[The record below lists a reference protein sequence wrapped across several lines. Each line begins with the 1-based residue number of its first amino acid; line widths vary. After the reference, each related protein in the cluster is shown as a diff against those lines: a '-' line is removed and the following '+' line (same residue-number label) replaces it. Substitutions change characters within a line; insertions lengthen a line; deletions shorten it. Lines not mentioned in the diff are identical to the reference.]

1 MTVRKYSSISQ
12 DTTLATSI
20 NAVATSLTVAAGTG
34 ASLLGGITLSAGD
47 IFTIAV
53 DVDTINEEI
62 MYVTART
69 GDVLTVTRAQAGS
82 SATTHSSG
90 ATIQHVL
97 SSSDLN
103 WFNNMIQSNSAIGT
117 TPTLDGNSNQVQVR
131 RATAAT
137 WTSTNPTL
145 AAGEIG
151 FETDTNKFKIGTG
164 SAVWT
169 ALSYGAGSFT
179 SITAGTG
186 LSGGTITT
194 SGTIAI
200 DSTVATLT
208 GAQTLT
214 NKTFLS
220 PEERTTV
227 SATAATGTVNF
238 DVVTQGFLYY
248 TTNASGNWTLNIRGN
263 SGTTLSS
270 LLAVGDSVTVA
281 FLVTNGSTAYY
292 QTAFNIDGVSVTPKY
307 TGGTAPSAGNASSI
321 DVYTYT
327 IIKTAATPTY
337 TVFGAG
343 PIKYA

>member
-47 IFTIAV
+47 IFTIAI

-169 ALSYGAGSFT
+169 ALSYGAGSVS

-208 GAQTLT
+208 GTQTLT
-214 NKTFLS
+214 NKTLTDPVVTESVNAQTGTTYTPVLADAAKMITLS
-220 PEERTTV
+220 NASAITV
-227 SATAATGTVNF
+227 TLPPASSVAYAAGSKIDFIQKGAGQVTFAQGSGVTIRSVGATATAPKLRAQYSAATAWYEGS
-238 DVVTQGFLYY
+238 DVWY
-248 TTNASGNWTLNIRGN
+248 I
-263 SGTTLSS
+263 
-270 LLAVGDSVTVA
+270 VGDIA
-281 FLVTNGSTAYY
+281 
-292 QTAFNIDGVSVTPKY
+292 
-307 TGGTAPSAGNASSI
+307 
-321 DVYTYT
+321 
-327 IIKTAATPTY
+327 
-337 TVFGAG
+337 
-343 PIKYA
+343 

>member
-20 NAVATSLTVAAGTG
+20 NAAATSLTVAAGTG

-47 IFTIAV
+47 IFTIAI

-169 ALSYGAGSFT
+169 ALSYGAGSVS

-208 GAQTLT
+208 GTQTLT
-214 NKTFLS
+214 NKTLTDPVVTESVNAQTGTTYTPVLADAAKMITLS
-220 PEERTTV
+220 NASAITV
-227 SATAATGTVNF
+227 TLPPASSVAYAAGSKIDFIQKGAGQVTFAQGSGVTIRSVGATATAPKLRAQYSAATAWYEGS
-238 DVVTQGFLYY
+238 DVWY
-248 TTNASGNWTLNIRGN
+248 I
-263 SGTTLSS
+263 
-270 LLAVGDSVTVA
+270 VGDIS
-281 FLVTNGSTAYY
+281 
-292 QTAFNIDGVSVTPKY
+292 
-307 TGGTAPSAGNASSI
+307 
-321 DVYTYT
+321 
-327 IIKTAATPTY
+327 
-337 TVFGAG
+337 
-343 PIKYA
+343 

>member
-20 NAVATSLTVAAGTG
+20 NSVATSLTVAAGTG

-47 IFTIAV
+47 IFTIAI

-169 ALSYGAGSFT
+169 ALSYGAGSVS

-194 SGTIAI
+194 SGTIAL

-208 GAQTLT
+208 GTQTLT
-214 NKTFLS
+214 NKTLTDPVVTESVNAQTGTTYTPVLADAAKMITLS
-220 PEERTTV
+220 NASAITV
-227 SATAATGTVNF
+227 TLPPASSVAYAAGSKIDFIQKGAGQVTFAQGSGVTIRSVGATATAPKLRAQYSAATAWYEGN
-238 DVVTQGFLYY
+238 DVWY
-248 TTNASGNWTLNIRGN
+248 I
-263 SGTTLSS
+263 
-270 LLAVGDSVTVA
+270 VGDIS
-281 FLVTNGSTAYY
+281 
-292 QTAFNIDGVSVTPKY
+292 
-307 TGGTAPSAGNASSI
+307 
-321 DVYTYT
+321 
-327 IIKTAATPTY
+327 
-337 TVFGAG
+337 
-343 PIKYA
+343 